1 MTSIRFY
8 RVEAPYGEF
17 SNFAAF
23 PIVLKGR
30 KWPTT
35 EHSFQAQTFP
45 DTEHEENIRLLES
58 PMIAARAGR
67 DRKKPLPK
75 DWETVK
81 DEVMTEAGRAKFT
94 QHPRLRDLLISTGDA
109 HLIEH
114 TRNDRYWGDGGDG
127 TGLNKLG
134 QILIAIRD
142 ELRKEKSPR

>member
-1 MTSIRFY
+1 MMPIRFY
-8 RVEAPYGEF
+8 KVGAPYGEF

-30 KWPTT
+30 KWLTT
-35 EHSFQAQTFP
+35 EHYFQAQKFP
-45 DTEHEENIRLLES
+45 ETEHEEDIRLLTS

-67 DRKKPLPK
+67 ERKKPLRK

-81 DEVMTEAGRAKFT
+81 DEVMTEAVRAKFT
-94 QHPRLRDLLISTGDA
+94 QYPRLRDLLLSTGDA
-109 HLIEH
+109 PLIEH

-142 ELRKEKSPR
+142 ELRREK